1 MSMSDQAE
9 LKLEGKT
16 YKLPIVVGSEGE
28 KAIDIRKLRQ
38 DTGFITLDSGYGNSG
53 SCTSGITFIDGER
66 GILRYRGYPI
76 EQLAEKSTFVET
88 SYLLIHGKLPNQTE
102 LAGFREVLT
111 RHSLIHE
118 DMLHFYDSYPSSA
131 HPMAILSS
139 MVCSLSSYYP
149 EWLDP
154 KDSEQVSQLIPRVLS
169 KVRTIAAYSYKKSIG
184 QPVIY
189 PKNSLDYCANFLYMM
204 FAVPS
209 EPYEVDEEMVKTL
222 NLLLILHADHE
233 QNCSTSTVRMVGS
246 SDANLF
252 ASIAAGICALWGPKH
267 GGANQEVVEMLEI
280 IHKNGG
286 DVKKAVEMAKD
297 KNSGFRLMGFGH
309 RVYKNYDP
317 RARVIKSACDKI
329 LARRGVKDP
338 LLDIAKRLEEVA
350 LSDPYFVERKLY
362 PNVDFYSGV
371 IYRAMGIPTA
381 MFTVMF
387 ALGRLPGWMA
397 QWLEMHRTSD
407 RIDRPRQIY
416 TGETE
421 RAYVPITQRS

>member
-1 MSMSDQAE
+1 MTDFAE
-9 LKLEGKT
+9 LKIEGKT
-16 YKLPIVVGSEGE
+16 YKLPIVVGTENE

-38 DTGFITLDSGYGNSG
+38 ESGYVTLDSGYGNTG
-53 SCTSGITFIDGER
+53 ACTSAITFIDGDA

-88 SYLLIHGKLPNQTE
+88 SYLLIHGKLPTKSE
-102 LAGFREVLT
+102 LDTFREQLT

-118 DMLHFYDSYPSSA
+118 DLLHFYDGYSSTA

-154 KDSEQVSQLIPRVLS
+154 HDQEHINALIPRVLS
-169 KVRTIAAYSYKKSIG
+169 KIRTIAAYSYKKSIG

-209 EPYEVDEEMVKTL
+209 EPYEVDEEMVKAL

-252 ASIAAGICALWGPKH
+252 ASIAAGITALWGPKH
-267 GGANQEVVEMLEI
+267 GGANQSVVEMLQQ
-280 IHKNGG
+280 IHNNGG
-286 DVKKAVEMAKD
+286 DVKKAVAMAKD
-297 KNSGFRLMGFGH
+297 KDSGFRLMGFGH

-317 RARVIKSACDKI
+317 RARVIKVACDKL
-329 LARRGVKDP
+329 LAKLGVKDP
-338 LLDIAKRLEEVA
+338 LLDIAQKLEETA
-350 LSDPYFVERKLY
+350 LNDPYFVERKLY

-371 IYRAMGIPTA
+371 IYRVMGIPTD

-387 ALGRLPGWMA
+387 ALGRMPGWIA
-397 QWLEMHRTSD
+397 QWAEMNKENGG

-416 TGETE
+416 TGETK
-421 RAYVPITQRS
+421 RDYVSIDKR